1 VSFGRSVGNR
11 LRAAAK
17 PGLRRLLR
25 LAGRLYH
32 TFDGGRSPAVGRGEA
47 AETDNH
53 LVSWY
58 WTTQFEAMRE
68 DNSYWLNNR
77 VVEESTYRLMT
88 DTPDH
93 WLTWLLNTYFKN
105 RMFNR
110 SLSLCCGDGAHEIQL
125 YNSGQV
131 RSVNGFDISEGAIE
145 QAIKRFEDAG
155 APKDSYWFGVRDVNR
170 LQLEGKFDLILST
183 GALHHTTNLEELLA
197 KVEDLL
203 EPTGYF
209 VIVEFIGPNRF
220 QWTDRQIE
228 IANKILEVLD
238 PYYLKN
244 GHRVTFERPSIE
256 SMLRTDPSEAVRSAE
271 VYTLVK
277 KQFAARYERFYN
289 GTLLHQ
295 LHPLLRSEFANH
307 QRRDFDSIVRLL
319 LLMEDLLVKND
330 VLRSDFAFLICQR
343 RDQNLNQNLE
353 QPA

>member
-1 VSFGRSVGNR
+1 
-11 LRAAAK
+11 
-17 PGLRRLLR
+17 
-25 LAGRLYH
+25 LYH
-32 TFDGGRSPAVGRGEA
+32 TFDGGHGAATGRGEA

-53 LVSWY
+53 RVSWY

-93 WLTWLLNTYFKN
+93 WLTWLLGTYFKD
-105 RMFNR
+105 RIFSR

-125 YNSGQV
+125 HRSGKV

-145 QAIKRFEDAG
+145 QANKRFEEAG
-155 APKDSYWFGVRDVNR
+155 APKESYWFGVRDVNR
-170 LQLEGKFDLILST
+170 LRLDGTFDLVLST
-183 GALHHTTNLEELLA
+183 GALHHTTNLEDLLA
-197 KVEDLL
+197 KVEELL
-203 EPTGYF
+203 EPAGYF

-228 IANKILEVLD
+228 IANQVLDVLD

-244 GHRVTFERPSIE
+244 GRRVRFERPSIE
-256 SMLRTDPSEAVRSAE
+256 SMLRTDPSEAVRSAD
-271 VYTLVK
+271 VYALVK
-277 KQFAARYERFYN
+277 QKFSVRYERFYN

-295 LHPLLRSEFANH
+295 LHPLLRSEFANGH
-307 QRRDFDSIVRLL
+307 RRDFDSIVRLL

-343 RDQNLNQNLE
+343 RNQNSQ
-353 QPA
+353 QPV